1 MWEEIDLNRDP
12 QLDQIILFLFY
23 KLKEKNMGVSRYGAQ
38 KTLYKL
44 KKELGEDS
52 SLYNSIPYYWYIHGP
67 YSETLDSGLKAII
80 NTPLLEKHRSLYK
93 LNEDYYYLLSK
104 NPEKYFPLI
113 FDFFP
118 VVDEIFDDLIKNKN
132 RFYNLDKEIY
142 LDYAPYSFMPPYKF
156 EIYNV
161 MDSTENYEY
170 SIIDDILPTYFD
182 CESKLPY
189 GEFFSDYGE
198 VYSDFVG
205 VLDRFFTKDI
215 INEYFEQI
223 KANSLE
229 IWSTFAQGLS
239 YKYHDEFYEYK
250 SQIWKANFLEQT
262 HLLEDSIKKLRKIP
276 REYKNSSNES
286 KNYKFVS
293 STVEAYLR
301 G

>member
-44 KKELGEDS
+44 KKELGKDN

-80 NTPLLEKHRSLYK
+80 NTPLLEKHNSLYK
-93 LNEDYYYLLSK
+93 LNDNYYYLLSE
-104 NPEKYFPLI
+104 NLEKYFKLI

-118 VVDEIFDDLIKNKN
+118 EVDEIFDDLIKNRN
-132 RFYNLDKEIY
+132 RFYNLDKEVY
-142 LDYAPYSFMPPYKF
+142 LDYAPYPFMPPYKF

-161 MDSTENYEY
+161 MNSNNGYDY
-170 SIIDDILPTYFD
+170 SIMEDMMPIYFD

-189 GEFFSDYGE
+189 DEFFSDYGD
-198 VYSDFVG
+198 VYSNFVG
-205 VLDRFFTKDI
+205 ILDRFFTKDI
-215 INEYFEQI
+215 IGDYFEHI
-223 KANSLE
+223 KVNSVN
-229 IWSTFAQGLS
+229 IWCTFAQGLG

-250 SQIWKANFLEQT
+250 SQIWKMNFKKQTSGLEAS
-262 HLLEDSIKKLRKIP
+262 LKNLRKIP
-276 REYKNSSNES
+276 REHKNLNNGS

-293 STVEAYLR
+293 HTVEAYLR